1 MANSFSVFS
10 YSPKDVILTIG
21 GYQITGWQRI
31 TLNRVKAVKTIKGI
45 RGKHTRDISRDT
57 SATLSFTL
65 IQSTQANEVMSYIH
79 DLDIR
84 LGTGRI
90 SLTLKDTSGKSVFS
104 SDEGYITGYP
114 VVTYSGQFE
123 DRPWE
128 LFLQTTSS
136 FTVAGNQRAS
146 TGLFDSVL
154 DKATD
159 FVSDLF

>member
-31 TLNRVKAVKTIKGI
+31 TINRYKSVKTIKGI

-65 IQSTQANEVMSYIH
+65 LQSTQANEVLSYIH
-79 DLDIR
+79 DVDISE
-84 LGTGRI
+84 GTGRI
-90 SLTLKDTSGKSVFS
+90 SLTLKDNSGKSVFS
-104 SDEGYITGYP
+104 SDEAYITGYP
-114 VVTYSGQFE
+114 TVTFSGQFE

-128 LFLQTTSS
+128 IFCQTTKS
-136 FTVAGNQRAS
+136 FVVGGNQRPS
-146 TGLFDSVL
+146 TGLFDS
-154 DKATD
+154 AITEASN
-159 FVSDLF
+159 FVSDLL